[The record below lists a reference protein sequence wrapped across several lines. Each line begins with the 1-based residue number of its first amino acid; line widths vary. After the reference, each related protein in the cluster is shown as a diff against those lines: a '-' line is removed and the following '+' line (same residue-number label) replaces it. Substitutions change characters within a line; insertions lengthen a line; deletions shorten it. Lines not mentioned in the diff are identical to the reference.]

1 MAGDGT
7 GVIMRLVA
15 EGLAARRGG
24 ERVFEGIGFAL
35 AAGQGML
42 VTGPNG
48 AGKSTLLR
56 VLAGFL
62 PPATGSARIEGA
74 GDGPAKIAAHAHF
87 LSPLN
92 AMKPAL
98 TVRENLAFWRGFG
111 DMPWQSV
118 EGALDRVGLAHVI
131 DAPFSDL
138 STGQR
143 RRVAI
148 ARLFVAR
155 KPVWLLDEPTSGLDR
170 GAEAAFAAL
179 VADHLAEGGIA
190 VAATHLPIAVP
201 GMRTLRFT
209 AGVGA

>member
-1 MAGDGT
+1 M
-7 GVIMRLVA
+7 IMLLVA
-15 EGLAARRGG
+15 DGLAARRGG

-35 AAGQGML
+35 AAGEGML

-62 PPATGSARIEGA
+62 RPAAGSARIEGI
-74 GDGPAKIAAHAHF
+74 GDGAADIAAHAHF

-111 DMPWQSV
+111 DLPWQSV
-118 EGALDRVGLAHVI
+118 EDALDRIALGHVV

-148 ARLFVAR
+148 ARLLLNR
-155 KPVWLLDEPTSGLDR
+155 RPVWLLDEPTSGLDR
-170 GAEAAFAAL
+170 GAEAAFTAL

-190 VAATHLPIAVP
+190 IAATHLPIGVP
-201 GMRTLRFT
+201 GMKTLRFT
-209 AGVGA
+209 AGAGA